1 MNILY
6 RSGLFLL
13 AALSVVYCET
23 CTKPEVSASSYTTQD
38 ATVLTSLAF
47 IAEFTL
53 KCGNGVKGVPLH
65 AEVNGKTLPGNYH
78 FYNTRACSR
87 F

>member
-1 MNILY
+1 MNYVI
-6 RSGLFLL
+6 RSGILFL
-13 AALSVVYCET
+13 AIIALVNCET
-23 CTKPEVSASSYTTQD
+23 CTKPEVSATSYTTQD

-65 AEVNGKTLPGNYH
+65 AEVNGKTLPGTY
-78 FYNTRACSR
+78 F
-87 F
+87 